1 MPERTSPRPQDFTL
15 ASLTSLISLGF
26 LISLFFFAFA
36 VSVPSLSVLIAR
48 LTP

>member
-15 ASLTSLISLGF
+15 AFLAFLFISLI
-26 LISLFFFAFA
+26 FAFA